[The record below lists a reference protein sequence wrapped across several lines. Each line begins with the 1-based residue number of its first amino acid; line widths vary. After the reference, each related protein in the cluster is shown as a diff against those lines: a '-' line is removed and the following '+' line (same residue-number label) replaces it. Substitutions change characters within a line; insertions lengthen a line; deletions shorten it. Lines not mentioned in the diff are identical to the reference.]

1 MDRLMNHDNDNSNP
15 YRPGR
20 NSRQQGSTK
29 VGEDALW
36 WVYDDELYCR
46 GDVDLTDIDPST
58 GAWGYGIEPN
68 KLVLNAMNEK
78 ATFLFISS
86 NVIASLAFGL
96 VVFTF
101 ASPASYLLWSVVFV
115 VSTAIFRVLSVNY
128 ASTKVTITYR
138 LHSFVG
144 RCLKS
149 DSERRF
155 RWSFLIGLSTAVLAI
170 GASALLR
177 KLLVEHLGIA
187 ADFLNG
193 FLPGCL
199 VVFAN
204 TLCLTIFFP
213 PPKATTVALGIQKIS
228 NLPAEV
234 ITKLTSLQ
242 EAGFNVDSNTRTA
255 ALPEEYLARLG
266 NAY

>member
-1 MDRLMNHDNDNSNP
+1 MDHDNDNSNP
-15 YRPGR
+15 YQLGC
-20 NSRQQGSTK
+20 NTRQQGSIN
-29 VGEDALW
+29 VAENVPW
-36 WVYDDELYCR
+36 WVYDDVLYCR
-46 GDVDLTDIDPST
+46 GNVDLTDIDPTT
-58 GAWGYGIEPN
+58 GAWGYDIEPN
-68 KLVLNAMNEK
+68 KLVLNAMNER

-96 VVFTF
+96 VVFTS
-101 ASPASYLLWSVVFV
+101 APPASYLLWSVVFV
-115 VSTAIFRVLSVNY
+115 VVIAIFRVLSVKH

-155 RWSFLIGLSTAVLAI
+155 RWSLLIGLSTAVLAI
-170 GASALLR
+170 AAFAVLR
-177 KLLVEHLGIA
+177 KLLVEHLGVA

-193 FLPGCL
+193 FLPGFL

-204 TLCLTIFFP
+204 TLSLTVFFP
-213 PPKATTVALGIQKIS
+213 PPKATTVAPGIQKIS

-234 ITKLTSLQ
+234 ITKLTSRP
-242 EAGFNVDSNTRTA
+242 EAGFNADSNTRPA
-255 ALPEEYLARLG
+255 VLPEEYLARLG
-266 NAY
+266 EY